1 MVEIGKGKE
10 MSIGYLR
17 VDKKL
22 AYSPEGLVR
31 HILQEIIITQTKNLI
46 TISTHLGH
54 PSSGDETTVLSST
67 WGASDV
73 IIGDAASFLLLNN
86 MITTLPNFRWS

>member
-17 VDKKL
+17 VDRKL

-31 HILQEIIITQTKNLI
+31 LILQEIIITQAKNLI
-46 TISTHLGH
+46 TISTQLGH
-54 PSSGDETTVLSST
+54 PSPGDEATVLSST
-67 WGASDV
+67 LGASDV
-73 IIGDAASFLLLNN
+73 TIGDADSFLL
-86 MITTLPNFRWS
+86 